1 MERNLLL
8 QLAKVIIIKLSFEGG
23 LAGLFPTYGMLWY
36 GMGLYGMVWYD
47 MVWCGMGWYGL
58 EL

>member
-47 MVWCGMGWYGL
+47 MVWYGMVL
-58 EL
+58 